1 MNLFK
6 RLSRVL
12 ESAVQIPFDDSSRI
26 IIMSDCHRGDG
37 SRADDYLQNE
47 KIFIAALNDYYDKGY
62 TYIEIGD
69 GDELWENKKLSDI
82 ITAHQNTFMLFRK
95 FYLDNRLYFIYGNHD
110 MVKQSDK
117 YVKSNMYSHFDK
129 RKRKR
134 IPLFENIKIHEGL
147 VLEYRSENKTIDK
160 KKILLVH
167 GHQVDFLNSN
177 LWKLSRFLVRYF
189 WRPLDMLGID
199 NPTSTAQNQV
209 KRERTGKK
217 LTEWV
222 ISTNNMLIAGHNHRP
237 MFPDKGE
244 PLYFNDGSCVHP
256 LFITGIEIDRGKIS
270 LIKWGI
276 KANSEGILYVGRD
289 VIAGPRKLSELFT
302 TERIFESCSFED
314 PTKASGRHECT

>member
-1 MNLFK
+1 MNLLK
-6 RLSRVL
+6 RLSRVF
-12 ESAVQIPFDDSSRI
+12 ESAVRLPFDDSSRI
-26 IIMSDCHRGDG
+26 IMMSDCHRGDG
-37 SRADDYLQNE
+37 SRADDFLHNE
-47 KIFIAALNDYYDKGY
+47 KIFISALKYYYDKGF

-82 ITAHQNTFMLFRK
+82 ITAHQDTFMLLRK
-95 FYLDNRLYFIYGNHD
+95 FYLDDRLYFIYGNHD

-129 RKRKR
+129 RERKL
-134 IPLFENIKIHEGL
+134 IPLFENIRIHEGI
-147 VLEYRSENKTIDK
+147 VLEYRSGNKSINK

-189 WRPLDMLGID
+189 WRPLDLFGID
-199 NPTSTAQNQV
+199 NPTSTAQNQE
-209 KRERTGKK
+209 KKEHTGKK

-222 ISTNNMLIAGHNHRP
+222 INTNNMVIAGHNHRP
-237 MFPDKGE
+237 MFPAMGE

-256 LFITGIEIDRGKIS
+256 LFITGIEIEKGEIS

-276 KANSEGILYVGRD
+276 NANSEGILYVSRD

-302 TERIFESCSFED
+302 TERIFESCSFKD
-314 PTKASGRHECT
+314 PT